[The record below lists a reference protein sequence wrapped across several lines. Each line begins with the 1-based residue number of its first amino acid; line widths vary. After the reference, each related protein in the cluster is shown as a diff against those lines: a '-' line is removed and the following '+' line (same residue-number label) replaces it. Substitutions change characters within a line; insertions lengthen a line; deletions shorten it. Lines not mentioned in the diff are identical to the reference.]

1 MMADW
6 KDRNIIV
13 YRSPEFDV
21 RLDKVTDRIVI
32 HDVLAEEIMVVP
44 VEMMYDIVDTIDTI
58 KLSAL

>member
-6 KDRNIIV
+6 KDRNVIV

-21 RLDKVTDRIVI
+21 RLDKVTDRVVI
-32 HDVLAEEIMVVP
+32 RDVLAEEIMVLP
-44 VEMMYDIVDTIDTI
+44 VEMMYDIVDTLDTI